1 MTFTD
6 QQDSVNRLYKL
17 SQLPEPSKEETD
29 RLQLQEMHAK
39 MREAKVRES
48 AQGPRIV

>member
-1 MTFTD
+1 MSFAD

-17 SQLPEPSKEETD
+17 NQLAEPTKEETD

-39 MREAKVRES
+39 MREARVRES
-48 AQGPRIV
+48 AQGPRTV